1 MDDAFFVRCFQSIRN
16 LVGDSQRVVHLN
28 SSAFQT
34 VVQRRPFDQ
43 FEHDG
48 VSAVDLFKPVD
59 RGDVRM
65 VERRQSTSFQLKP
78 GEPIRVLLQRS
89 RQYLDRNITT
99 QLRVAGPVY
108 LAMPPAPSND

>member
-1 MDDAFFVRCFQSIRN
+1 
-16 LVGDSQRVVHLN
+16 
-28 SSAFQT
+28 
-34 VVQRRPFDQ
+34 
-43 FEHDG
+43 
-48 VSAVDLFKPVD
+48 
-59 RGDVRM
+59 VRM